1 MEGDADNPQA
11 GQDPPQ
17 APSSAPADEHAG
29 NAMPSQ
35 SAHEA
40 HTAHAHHAPGIP
52 DPPVA
57 LPSSAALT
65 GPDHAADA
73 IYGAPAM
80 APAREIVRK
89 EHGDIKSGMILIDQL
104 EAVIGK
110 GMDGYARSDRGRVGT
125 EWMSA
130 CRTGGDGIVIKKK

>member
-29 NAMPSQ
+29 HAMPSQ

-80 APAREIVRK
+80 APAREIVRTDERVK
-89 EHGDIKSGMILIDQL
+89 EKGFSLRGL
-104 EAVIGK
+104 VIGAL
-110 GMDGYARSDRGRVGT
+110 ARSEEHTSELQSLMRN
-125 EWMSA
+125 S
-130 CRTGGDGIVIKKK
+130 

>member
-1 MEGDADNPQA
+1 MMAEADIPQA
-11 GQDPPQ
+11 GQKPPQ

-29 NAMPSQ
+29 HAMTSQ

-65 GPDHAADA
+65 RPDHAADA

-89 EHGDIKSGMILIDQL
+89 EHGDLKRGLNLTDQL
-104 EAVIGK
+104 EARSGERHVGK
-110 GMDGYARSDRGRVGT
+110 
-125 EWMSA
+125 E
-130 CRTGGDGIVIKKK
+130 